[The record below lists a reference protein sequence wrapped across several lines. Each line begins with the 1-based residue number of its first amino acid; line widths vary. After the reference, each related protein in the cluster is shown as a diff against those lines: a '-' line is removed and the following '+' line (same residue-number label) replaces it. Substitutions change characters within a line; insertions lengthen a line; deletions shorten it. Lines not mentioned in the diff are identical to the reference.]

1 MVWMIEKWIFL
12 ATWTGYLSSSG
23 MYIYTFIQK
32 ILNHLF
38 IEFIF
43 LLDLFFI
50 IIIIIIIIIYLLL
63 SWVSR
68 SILQE
73 EDPFDRYILNES
85 QDVASWW
92 GL

>member
-1 MVWMIEKWIFL
+1 MVWVIEKWIFL

-50 IIIIIIIIIYLLL
+50 IIIIIIIIYLFTTVMSQQIYSTRRGSL
-63 SWVSR
+63 W
-68 SILQE
+68 
-73 EDPFDRYILNES
+73 
-85 QDVASWW
+85 
-92 GL
+92 

>member
-1 MVWMIEKWIFL
+1 
-12 ATWTGYLSSSG
+12 

-68 SILQE
+68 SIRQE
-73 EDPFDRYILNES
+73 EDPFDRYTLTES

-92 GL
+92 GM